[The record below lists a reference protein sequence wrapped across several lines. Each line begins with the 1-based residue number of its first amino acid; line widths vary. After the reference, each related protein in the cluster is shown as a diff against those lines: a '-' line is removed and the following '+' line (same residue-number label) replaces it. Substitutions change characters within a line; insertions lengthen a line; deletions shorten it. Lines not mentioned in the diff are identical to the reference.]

1 MKKNAAPKKT
11 LKKNS
16 GPSPDF
22 DGPESAVVS
31 ADGAGAADALPGK
44 EEIAAVQSTVRAF
57 MNGSGQSRVRVFLDR
72 LSPAPPQVLL
82 LEGGTANER
91 LAAAHYWAL
100 LLNCPAVNGR
110 ERPAPGRRQASLANG
125 PPAYG
130 PEAVSGPDARADAP
144 PASEADGVP
153 ASAQGGLMALLTSP
167 PQGGQAAKTSRS
179 ASLGLGL
186 PGLEASAPARRPASE
201 QAERDAESLPPG
213 ALAPAAGPSRF
224 LPPDAD
230 FSPPSDAGAA
240 RTAAPCLECPECIR
254 MLTHLHRDC
263 FFFDG
268 LAGSIKIDEVRA
280 MRAVL
285 GEPAREAR
293 CRIVILREAQSLVEA
308 AANAL
313 LKSLEEPRPGTS
325 FILLA
330 PQRERLLPTLVSRSF
345 VLTLPWPW
353 EEDAERRDL
362 LAPWEAA
369 LCSFMKSGR
378 DLFERSAGK
387 GSVDAALV
395 HELAGLCRRA
405 LARRIS
411 ALQSGAPPGEGLE
424 SLLARLPAQRLR
436 MLDEALAECQDSL
449 IYNVNPTLVLEW
461 LATRMFLLL
470 PRSAAR
476 L

>member
-1 MKKNAAPKKT
+1 MKKNAAPKKA

-22 DGPESAVVS
+22 DGPDAAVAS
-31 ADGAGAADALPGK
+31 ADGSGAADALPGK

-57 MNGSGQSRVRVFLDR
+57 MRGSGQSRVRAFLDR
-72 LSPAPPQVLL
+72 LSPSPPQVLL
-82 LEGGTANER
+82 LEGGTADER

-110 ERPAPGRRQASLANG
+110 ERPASGGRRVALADGPSLSDPGA
-125 PPAYG
+125 A
-130 PEAVSGPDARADAP
+130 SGPDARADGRTDDFS
-144 PASEADGVP
+144 ASGAGGVP
-153 ASAQGGLMALLTSP
+153 ASAQGGLMALLGPP
-167 PQGGQAAKTSRS
+167 PQDGQAAKPSRP
-179 ASLGLGL
+179 ASLSLGL
-186 PGLEASAPARRPASE
+186 PGLQASAPVRPPASE
-201 QAERDAESLPPG
+201 PAVRDGEA
-213 ALAPAAGPSRF
+213 
-224 LPPDAD
+224 LPPDASASD
-230 FSPPSDAGAA
+230 AGLSPPPDAGAA
-240 RTAAPCLECPECIR
+240 RKAVPCLECPECIR

-293 CRIVILREAQSLVEA
+293 RRVVILREAQSLVEA

-313 LKSLEEPRPGTS
+313 LKSLEEPRPDTS

-362 LAPWEAA
+362 LAPWEAT
-369 LCSFMKSGR
+369 LCSFMQSGR
-378 DLFERSAGK
+378 DLFERSGGK
-387 GSVDAALV
+387 GAVDAALV
-395 HELAGLCRRA
+395 NDLAGLCRRA

-449 IYNVNPTLVLEW
+449 IYNVNPALVLEW

-470 PRSAAR
+470 PRSAA
-476 L
+476 